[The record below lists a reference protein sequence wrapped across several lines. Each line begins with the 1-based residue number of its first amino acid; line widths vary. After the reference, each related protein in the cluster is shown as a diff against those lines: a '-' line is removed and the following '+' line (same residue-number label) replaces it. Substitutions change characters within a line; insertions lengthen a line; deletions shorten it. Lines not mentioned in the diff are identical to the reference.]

1 MIMGEQGCSHDAH
14 EGEAGPEVGGALP
27 GDAPPDAGAPGADS
41 PGRALPGSS
50 PFSGD
55 DGSADPELAALLTAY
70 AAETASL
77 ADVVARLAQV
87 RVLIPILAE
96 LDVVEQGDHGFQV
109 DKQASAGVV
118 ALEAPDGR
126 KALPVFSSVASMAAW
141 RADAR
146 PVPADVVRAALSA
159 VAEDWALLVLDPGGP
174 VSVLVP
180 RPAVWAIA
188 QGKTWLPAVTGGV
201 VAPEIAQAIVDAVSP
216 VASVARVSA
225 APGRTAE
232 VAVVLGIDS
241 GLTRARLTEVLAEV
255 NGALGASELV
265 SERVDSLEL
274 RVGRAD

>member
-1 MIMGEQGCSHDAH
+1 MTEAH
-14 EGEAGPEVGGALP
+14 E
-27 GDAPPDAGAPGADS
+27 
-41 PGRALPGSS
+41 GRALPGAS
-50 PFSGD
+50 PFAGD
-55 DGSADPELAALLTAY
+55 DGSADPELATLLMGY
-70 AAETASL
+70 AAGTATL
-77 ADVVARLAQV
+77 TDVVVRLAKV

-96 LDVVEQGDHGFQV
+96 LDVAEQGDHGFQV

-126 KALPVFSSVASMAAW
+126 KALPVFSSVASMSAW
-141 RADAR
+141 RHDAR
-146 PVPADVVRAALSA
+146 PVPADAVRAALSA

-188 QGKTWLPAVTGGV
+188 QGKTWLPAVEGDV

-216 VASVARVSA
+216 VGSVARVSA

-232 VAVVLGIDS
+232 VAVRLGIDS

-255 NGALGASELV
+255 NAALGASKLV

-274 RVGRAD
+274 RIGRAD